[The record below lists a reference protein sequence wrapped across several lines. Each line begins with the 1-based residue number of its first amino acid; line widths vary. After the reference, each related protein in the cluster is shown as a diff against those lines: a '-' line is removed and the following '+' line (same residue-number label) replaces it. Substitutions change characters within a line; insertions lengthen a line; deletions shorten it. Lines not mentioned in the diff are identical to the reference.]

1 MAQNIKRKTWKNSST
16 SSTEEN
22 LSLDDK
28 RIKHNVSFTDS
39 EPSSESNEVLTL
51 LNMAEAL
58 MAKLD
63 QVLEKLQKLK
73 DQIQS
78 VDEKVRSLQVKV
90 ECFEVFK
97 ETNED

>member
-22 LSLDDK
+22 FSLDDK
-28 RIKHNVSFTDS
+28 RIKHNVSFTDP

-58 MAKLD
+58 MPKLD

-78 VDEKVRSLQVKV
+78 VDEKGRM
-90 ECFEVFK
+90 FRGI
-97 ETNED
+97 